1 RQPRGWAWR
10 KESLPVS
17 SHADRLRRA
26 RDQADARGS
35 ASRIVPSIQFLKT
48 AGGSPPLNLYRL
60 EAGYARRNPHAER
73 GTEVSA
79 GLALFQPKSWAVPHQ
94 ARFPD
99 PSSPPSAP
107 ARVTPPAGAHQF
119 WRAILPR

>member
-1 RQPRGWAWR
+1 M
-10 KESLPVS
+10 S
-17 SHADRLRRA
+17 SRAVRLRRA
-26 RDQADARGS
+26 RDHADDRGS
-35 ASRIVPSIQFLKT
+35 ALPIALSIRFLKT

-79 GLALFQPKSWAVPHQ
+79 GPALFQAKSLAVPHQ

-99 PSSPPSAP
+99 PSSPPY
-107 ARVTPPAGAHQF
+107 ARGRATPPAEAHQF